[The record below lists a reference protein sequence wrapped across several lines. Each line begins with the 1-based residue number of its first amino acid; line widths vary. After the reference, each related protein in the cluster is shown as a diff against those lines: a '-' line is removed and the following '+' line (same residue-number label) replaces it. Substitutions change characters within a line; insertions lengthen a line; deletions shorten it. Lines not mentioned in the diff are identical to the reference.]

1 MRWLHHKLTGVLS
14 GQASALLVVP
24 VLSVTITDW
33 NAYRP
38 GILGSLLGGVG
49 EGLSLKVKGY
59 AALAVVP
66 T

>member
-1 MRWLHHKLTGVLS
+1 VLS

-33 NAYRP
+33 NAYHP